1 MAEASYEDRVRRE
14 VRYII
19 WLANH
24 PEHRSRDPQVRALA
38 AAIAADI
45 MRRADELGRKDS
57 LPVETSGTIVP
68 NFSAANVVVFP
79 GVRR

>member
-45 MRRADELGRKDS
+45 MRRADELGRKQNPPPYPTERYR
-57 LPVETSGTIVP
+57 LPYSD
-68 NFSAANVVVFP
+68 NVIGFP
-79 GVRR
+79 GTRR